1 MVNRVPSY
9 QTVKLQRGK
18 HSSPREGACVMELA
32 SMLAGE
38 RFSDRPFC
46 VSPAIAGFLRAYNDF
61 VDDHRRQ
68 DLFGLAAFVVGT
80 RATPEIERLRVRRVV
95 EWGRALRNERRF
107 GALQRAFERFRIG
120 DDGFT
125 ADEAAAFA
133 IRSIPRKASRVHAQ
147 AMDLVDELVALG
159 HEDREGEGSREAA
172 SPRQDSVLALETR
185 RGQAHSPYQGE

>member
-1 MVNRVPSY
+1 MENRVPSY

-38 RFSDRPFC
+38 RFSDRPYC

-80 RATPEIERLRVRRVV
+80 RATPQIERLRVRRVV
-95 EWGRALRNERRF
+95 DWGRALRGERRL
-107 GALQRAFERFRIG
+107 GALQRSLERFRIS
-120 DDGFT
+120 DDEFT
-125 ADEAAAFA
+125 PDEAAAFA
-133 IRSIPRKASRVHAQ
+133 IRSIGRRASRVHAQ
-147 AMDLVDELVALG
+147 ALELVDELVALG
-159 HEDREGEGSREAA
+159 RCEQAGSDRTAEGWLRSSHGE
-172 SPRQDSVLALETR
+172 LEPS
-185 RGQAHSPYQGE
+185 A